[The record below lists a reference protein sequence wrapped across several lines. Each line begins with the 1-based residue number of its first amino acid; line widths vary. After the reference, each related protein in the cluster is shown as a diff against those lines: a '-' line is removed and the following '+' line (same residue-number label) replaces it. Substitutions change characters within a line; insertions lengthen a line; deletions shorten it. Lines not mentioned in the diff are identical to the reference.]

1 MSAAALGDGAS
12 RAVRV
17 QKTGELIASY
27 LRAQIVRGE
36 LKEGDGLP
44 SEVELM
50 EQFDVS
56 RPTLREAFRI
66 LEAESLIAI
75 RRGSRGARVLAPDIG
90 VAARY
95 VGLLLQVSG
104 TTIAD
109 VYEARSVIE
118 PPAAGRL
125 ARVAT
130 AEDVAALRT
139 CVRGIASAIEAAPS
153 LDAGRF
159 AQLTQQFHDLLMQ
172 RAGNRTL
179 AIQSAVLSDVVNTHL
194 GLVGRFDED
203 PATAR
208 RAFARTIRSYD
219 KVIDLVET
227 GDPAGAET
235 HWRKH
240 MDEAGRSLLRDG
252 LRGATVVDLFS

>member
-1 MSAAALGDGAS
+1 MTTPPLGEGAS

-17 QKTGELIASY
+17 QKTGELIANV

-36 LKEGDGLP
+36 LKEGDALP
-44 SEVELM
+44 SELELM
-50 EQFDVS
+50 QQFDVS

-109 VYEARSVIE
+109 VYEARSIIE

-125 ARVAT
+125 ARVRT
-130 AEDVAALRT
+130 AADVAELRA
-139 CVRGIASAIEAAPS
+139 CVRSIADAIDAAPT
-153 LDAGRF
+153 LDSGRF
-159 AQLTQQFHDLLMQ
+159 AQLTQRLHDLLMQ

-203 PATAR
+203 AATAR
-208 RAFARTIRSYD
+208 RAFARTIRSYE
-219 KVIDLVET
+219 KLCDLVEA
-227 GDPAGAET
+227 GDAAGAEA

-240 MDEAGRSLLRDG
+240 MEEAGRALLREG